1 MGIIKRF
8 YICDRLKD
16 CRFRIGCSRNGG
28 ECSHTTEQKH
38 AKTGGFT
45 IEERDGVLIIPD
57 NVEAIKHNDG
67 DIVLIERE
75 EARSAES

>member
-1 MGIIKRF
+1 MNR
-8 YICDRLKD
+8 
-16 CRFRIGCSRNGG
+16 GCILNGG

-45 IEERDGVLIIPD
+45 IEERDGDLIIPD

-67 DIVLIERE
+67 SILLIERE
-75 EARSAES
+75 ETRSAES

>member
-1 MGIIKRF
+1 MGIIKRL
-8 YICDRLKD
+8 YICDNRRR
-16 CRFRIGCSRNGG
+16 CSMNRGCILNGG

-57 NVEAIKHNDG
+57 NVEVINHNDG
-67 DIVLIERE
+67 DIIFIEQE
-75 EARSAES
+75 EAGSAES